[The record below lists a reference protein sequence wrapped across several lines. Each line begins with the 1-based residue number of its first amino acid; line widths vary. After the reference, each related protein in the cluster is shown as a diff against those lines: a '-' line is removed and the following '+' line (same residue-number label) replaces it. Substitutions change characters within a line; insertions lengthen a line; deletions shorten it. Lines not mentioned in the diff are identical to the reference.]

1 MAWCGWPGA
10 VILLGGVALF
20 IGYTAQQVAQAQ
32 EVDKTIN
39 AGAGAGSR

>member
-32 EVDKTIN
+32 EAKKAVD
-39 AGAGAGSR
+39 AREL